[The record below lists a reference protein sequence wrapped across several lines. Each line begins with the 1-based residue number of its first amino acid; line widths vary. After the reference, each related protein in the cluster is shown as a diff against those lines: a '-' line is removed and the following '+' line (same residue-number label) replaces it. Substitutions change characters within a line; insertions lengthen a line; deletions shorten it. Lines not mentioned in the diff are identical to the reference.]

1 LLTTP
6 RTRIRR
12 VTIDDAPFIVEL
24 LNDPDF
30 IRFIA
35 DRGVRDLKGA
45 TEYIRMR
52 IHLSYDLNGYGL
64 FLVEDAES
72 HEPMGLCGLV
82 RREELDGPD
91 LGYAFLPRHRGR
103 GVASEAAAAV
113 VAWAAEAVGVTRLYA
128 VVDPENTKS
137 VRVLEGVG
145 FRFERPI
152 ALGGDTK
159 EISLFV
165 RGGQEELGR

>member
-1 LLTTP
+1 
-6 RTRIRR
+6 
-12 VTIDDAPFIVEL
+12 
-24 LNDPDF
+24 
-30 IRFIA
+30 
-35 DRGVRDLKGA
+35 
-45 TEYIRMR
+45 
-52 IHLSYDLNGYGL
+52 
-64 FLVEDAES
+64 
-72 HEPMGLCGLV
+72 
-82 RREELDGPD
+82 
-91 LGYAFLPRHRGR
+91 
-103 GVASEAAAAV
+103 
-113 VAWAAEAVGVTRLYA
+113 VTRLYA

>member
-1 LLTTP
+1 MLLSA

-12 VTIDDAPFIVEL
+12 VTVDDAPFIVEL

-35 DRGVRDLKGA
+35 DRGVRDLQGA
-45 TEYIRMR
+45 TDYIRMR
-52 IHLSYDLNGYGL
+52 IQLSYDLNGYGL
-64 FLVEDAES
+64 LLVEDAETR
-72 HEPMGLCGLV
+72 EPMGLCGLV

-91 LGYAFLPRHRGR
+91 LGYAFLPRYRGR
-103 GVASEAAAAV
+103 GVAQEAAAAV
-113 VAWAAEAVGVTRLYA
+113 AEWAAESLGVSRLYA
-128 VVDPENTKS
+128 VVDPENTRS
-137 VRVLEGVG
+137 VRLLEGLG

-152 ALGGDTK
+152 ALAGDTK

-165 RGGQEELGR
+165 RGD